1 MDIRDKVQIDA
12 IKDREEYSIC
22 EYGTHVLIYN
32 GTYGVYVP
40 EEILMLNPKRY
51 EKNEDLA
58 KLNPYDVVD
67 ETRSAT
73 IIKESITFSGE
84 IANAV
89 IDFGREKTWIW
100 QSAIKKFGK
109 RRMYGVA
116 DVHMEGEEKKIV
128 VVMDAEGNDLELDIQ
143 NGKVIKKNYVGRHIQ
158 NYDSMLVLS
167 HFKGHPMGGF
177 GGALKQLSIGVASS
191 SDKGKDHLIERIESR
206 HSNHIIDAAANLKFG
221 TKDYELINI
230 DNI

>member
-22 EYGTHVLIYN
+22 DYGTHVLIYN
-32 GTYGVYVP
+32 
-40 EEILMLNPKRY
+40 

-58 KLNPYDVVD
+58 KLYPYDVVD

-128 VVMDAEGNDLELDIQ
+128 VVMDAEGNAIGIIKTMADIEAQ
-143 NGKVIKKNYVGRHIQ
+143 KNDTYTI
-158 NYDSMLVLS
+158 
-167 HFKGHPMGGF
+167 
-177 GGALKQLSIGVASS
+177 
-191 SDKGKDHLIERIESR
+191 
-206 HSNHIIDAAANLKFG
+206 
-221 TKDYELINI
+221 
-230 DNI
+230 

>member
-100 QSAIKKFGK
+100 AECDKEIRKETYVRS
-109 RRMYGVA
+109 RRCAYGRRR
-116 DVHMEGEEKKIV
+116 EK
-128 VVMDAEGNDLELDIQ
+128 DSRGNGCRRKC
-143 NGKVIKKNYVGRHIQ
+143 NR
-158 NYDSMLVLS
+158 
-167 HFKGHPMGGF
+167 
-177 GGALKQLSIGVASS
+177 
-191 SDKGKDHLIERIESR
+191 DH
-206 HSNHIIDAAANLKFG
+206 
-221 TKDYELINI
+221 
-230 DNI
+230 

>member
-67 ETRSAT
+67 ETR
-73 IIKESITFSGE
+73 
-84 IANAV
+84 
-89 IDFGREKTWIW
+89 REKD
-100 QSAIKKFGK
+100 SRGNGC
-109 RRMYGVA
+109 RR
-116 DVHMEGEEKKIV
+116 KC
-128 VVMDAEGNDLELDIQ
+128 N
-143 NGKVIKKNYVGRHIQ
+143 R
-158 NYDSMLVLS
+158 
-167 HFKGHPMGGF
+167 
-177 GGALKQLSIGVASS
+177 
-191 SDKGKDHLIERIESR
+191 DH
-206 HSNHIIDAAANLKFG
+206 
-221 TKDYELINI
+221 
-230 DNI
+230 